1 MVVGPARRGETGKTG
16 KTGKTGM
23 TGDIGVVSLM
33 CNVLQVLT
41 GGCISDATMDM
52 TFLGGYRFA
61 TGQHQ
66 FLGQV
71 DSDTCEYCTCTF
83 LIRTL

>member
-1 MVVGPARRGETGKTG
+1 MGR
-16 KTGKTGM
+16 
-23 TGDIGVVSLM
+23 VSLM
-33 CNVLQVLT
+33 CNVLQILT

-61 TGQHQ
+61 TGQHE

-71 DSDTCEYCTCTF
+71 DWDTC
-83 LIRTL
+83 